1 MSEIK
6 VNKISPRSGTT
17 VTLGDSGDTFTIP
30 SGATIN
36 NQGTATNFGATGS
49 ASWTTTVKTN
59 SDSGF
64 TAVAGEGYFLNT
76 TAGTI
81 SVNLPAGT
89 AGAVVA
95 FKDYAGTFDTNPVT
109 LVQNGSDKIGGS
121 TVNATIATE
130 GIGIT
135 LVFID
140 STRGWLVTDDGL
152 QSEAQTASFVAAT
165 GGNSVDTYGDFKIHP
180 FTGPGTFCVSNAGNS
195 EGSNTVDYLVVAG
208 AGGGGMGGSAA
219 SLPSPDKR
227 DGGGGGGA
235 GGYRESSGAASG
247 CYTRSPLGA
256 CVAALPVTATG
267 YPVTVG
273 GGGAGSSGNCNPG
286 SNGGNSVFAGTTTI
300 TSTGGGGG
308 GSKNNPG
315 GAGSGPFS
323 GNTGGSGGGAT
334 HRNSPASNSTTGGG
348 AGNTPPV
355 SPPQGN
361 PGGNAN
367 NPWNNARGGG
377 GGGAQGSGAPG
388 CNSGDGG
395 AGFTSCITASPVG
408 YAGGGGAAGGPALGP
423 APATM
428 ADGGEGGVLQAP
440 GTCRVANTFGA
451 GDGAGGSETKTAGT
465 DNRGSGG
472 GGSNPASPG
481 GANGGSGIVVIRYKF
496 QN

>member
-1 MSEIK
+1 MSEVK
-6 VNKISPRSGTT
+6 VNKISPRTNCGT
-17 VTLGDSGDTFTIP
+17 VQLGDSGDTITIP
-30 SGATIN
+30 AGVSITN
-36 NQGTATNFGATGS
+36 SGTASGFGATGA
-49 ASWTTTVKTN
+49 ASWNTTVKTG
-59 SDSGF
+59 DF
-64 TAVAGEGYFLNT
+64 TAVAGEGYFVNT
-76 TAGTI
+76 TSGAINIT
-81 SVNLPAGT
+81 LPAGS
-89 AGAVVA
+89 AGSVVA
-95 FKDYAGTFDTNPVT
+95 IKDYAKTFDTNAAT
-109 LVQNGSDKIGGS
+109 LVRNGSDKIGG
-121 TVNATIATE
+121 VAGNAIINTE
-130 GIGIT
+130 GVAIT

-140 STRGWLVTDDGL
+140 STQGWLVTDDGL
-152 QSEAQTASFVAAT
+152 QSSASTAQYVAAT
-165 GGNSVDTYGDFKIHP
+165 GGNTVATCGNFKIHT
-180 FTGPGTFCVSNAGNS
+180 FTGPGTFCVSSAGNA

-208 AGGGGMGGSAA
+208 AGGGGMGGNAG
-219 SLPSPDKR
+219 SLPNPSCQK

-256 CVAALPVTATG
+256 CVTALPVAASP

-273 GGGAGSSGNCNPG
+273 GGGSGAPSNCNPG
-286 SNGGNSVFAGTTTI
+286 TNGSNSIFAGSSTI

-308 GSKNNPG
+308 GSKNAGTPG
-315 GAGSGPFS
+315 GSGPFS

-334 HRNSPASNSTTGGG
+334 HRNSPTANSTTGGG

-355 SPPQGN
+355 SPSQGN

-377 GGGAQGSGAPG
+377 GGGAQGSGASG

-423 APATM
+423 APSAM
-428 ADGGEGGVLQAP
+428 ADGGEGGVMQAP
-440 GTCRVANTFGA
+440 GTDRVPNTFGA

-472 GGSNPASPG
+472 GAGNPASSG

-496 QN
+496 Q